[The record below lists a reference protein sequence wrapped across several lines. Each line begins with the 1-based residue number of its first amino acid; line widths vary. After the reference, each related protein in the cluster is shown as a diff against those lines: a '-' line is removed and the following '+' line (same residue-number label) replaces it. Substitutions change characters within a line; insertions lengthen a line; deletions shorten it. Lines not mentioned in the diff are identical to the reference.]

1 MTARVRRAALLARCL
16 LALGWLAAAV
26 ARAQTPPPAPSADA
40 PYQDR
45 YIAGGSLTP
54 DISSGD
60 YTTSDP
66 SGLARS
72 IRIDAVASMLRQE
85 GPGAA
90 PAVNE
95 NGVVA
100 DAQWDTASFG
110 AWSADLGARTGGT
123 QRSAAGNAYGDASF
137 ALHQRG
143 MPFDDGWQLDNALGD
158 INTPLIDL
166 ARQQPRFLLTSAP
179 MQGFDTEWRGPAG
192 LQLLAGGGEPGIYE
206 GIKVPTF
213 QTLGGTTG
221 TLGAQWSPAPQW
233 SVGAE
238 LAAARDVTLYYESLD
253 NTATTATLPHFS
265 SNTGFLSAG
274 WQEGSTRAQLN
285 VIDGSVDGPGNA
297 FGTWLDAAQTRGAF
311 TNAFG
316 LFHIDPNLAWG
327 NQVITN
333 DVQGGYYRLGY
344 QTRRWVA
351 DIGVDEVRSVSGDG
365 VSTTFVNADARY
377 QLSRDVGVGGVANLR
392 HSDSDNAWSLEG
404 YVDDVNG
411 LGTGRLQ
418 LDYATDAQ
426 TSDASVTLQ
435 QSWNMH
441 AGTRLST
448 SLSVDRSNGSAVT
461 PALQSTLG
469 QQSTLVRLAL
479 YGGGDLSARLSLD
492 GSVQWADAIAGHA
505 APATMADVSL
515 TWQLAPGWSL
525 FGTYYENRIGSWTPL
540 VVTSPLAPATPTVV
554 PAMGQRGVFL
564 TIRYQAARGAHFAP
578 LGGSPGAGAGRLTGV
593 IYLDANENGRFDAG
607 ETGAANVT
615 VILDGRFSTRT
626 DANGRFDFPAVAAGH
641 HVLRVQGDNLPLPW
655 TLADE
660 GRTEVEVGTRDR
672 VDVNIGAVRLK

>member
-16 LALGWLAAAV
+16 LAVGWLVAGL

-45 YIAGGSLTP
+45 FIAGGSLTP

-72 IRIDAVASMLRQE
+72 IRIDAVASLLRQE

-137 ALHQRG
+137 ALRQRG

-238 LAAARDVTLYYESLD
+238 LAAARDVTLYYEALD

-265 SNTGFLSAG
+265 SNTGFLSAA
-274 WQEGSTRAQLN
+274 WQAGSTRAQLN
-285 VIDGSVDGPGNA
+285 MIDGSVDGLGNA

-316 LFHIDPNLAWG
+316 LFHIEPNLAWG

-365 VSTTFVNADARY
+365 VNTTFVNADARY

-418 LDYATDAQ
+418 LDYATDSH
-426 TSDASVTLQ
+426 TSDAGVTLQ

-441 AGTRLST
+441 AGARLST
-448 SLSVDRSNGSAVT
+448 SVSVDRSSGSAVT
-461 PALQSTLG
+461 PALQPTLA
-469 QQSTLVRLAL
+469 QQSTVVRLAL

-492 GSVQWADAIAGHA
+492 GSVQWADAVAGHA
-505 APATMADVSL
+505 AAATTADVSL
-515 TWQLAPGWSL
+515 IWQLAPGWSL

-540 VVTSPLAPATPTVV
+540 VVSSPLAPATPIVV

-578 LGGSPGAGAGRLTGV
+578 LGGPPGGGAGRLTGV

-607 ETGAANVT
+607 ESGAANVT

>member
-1 MTARVRRAALLARCL
+1 
-16 LALGWLAAAV
+16 LAAAL
-26 ARAQTPPPAPSADA
+26 ARAQPPPAAPSAEA

-45 YIAGGSLTP
+45 YIAGGTLTP
-54 DISSGD
+54 DISAGD
-60 YTTSDP
+60 YLTSDP

-72 IRIDAVASMLRQE
+72 LRIDAVASMLSQQ
-85 GPGAA
+85 GAGA
-90 PAVNE
+90 PPAVNE
-95 NGVVA
+95 DGVVA

-158 INTPLIDL
+158 LNTPLIDL

-192 LQLLAGGGEPGIYE
+192 LQLLAGAGEPGIYE

-221 TLGAQWSPAPQW
+221 TLGAQWSPAPHW

-253 NTATTATLPHFS
+253 NTATTASLPHFS

-285 VIDGSVDGPGNA
+285 VIDGSVDGLGNA
-297 FGTWLDAAQTRGAF
+297 FGAWLDAAATRGAF

-316 LFHIDPNLAWG
+316 LFRIDPNLAWG

-351 DIGVDEVRSVSGDG
+351 DIGVDAVRSVSGDG

-404 YVDDVNG
+404 YVDEVNG

-426 TSDASVTLQ
+426 TSDAGLTLQ

-448 SLSVDRSNGSAVT
+448 SLSVDRSSGSAVT
-461 PALQSTLG
+461 PGLLPTLA

-505 APATMADVSL
+505 APATTADVSL
-515 TWQLAPGWSL
+515 IWQLAPGWSL

-554 PAMGQRGVFL
+554 PAIGQRGMFL

-626 DANGRFDFPAVAAGH
+626 DGNGRFDFPALAAGH

-672 VDVNIGAVRLK
+672 VDVNIGALRLK

>member
-158 INTPLIDL
+158 LNTPLIDL

-285 VIDGSVDGPGNA
+285 VIDGSVDGLGNA

-377 QLSRDVGVGGVANLR
+377 QLSRDVGIGGVANLR

-515 TWQLAPGWSL
+515 IWQLAPGWSL